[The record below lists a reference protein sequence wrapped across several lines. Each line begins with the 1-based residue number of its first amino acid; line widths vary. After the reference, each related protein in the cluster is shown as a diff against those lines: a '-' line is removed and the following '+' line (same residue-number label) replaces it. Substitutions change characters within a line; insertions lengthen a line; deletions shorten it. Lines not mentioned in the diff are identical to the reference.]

1 MGRDLARW
9 APGGVDL
16 KRRPSRARRE
26 RRGGDARRED
36 AQSGGGAGEC
46 HRARGGRLARAR
58 EGPREAPVATP
69 GGRVVGFLNER
80 AGRRHARTR
89 AARHRV
95 SSPLHEHSRARD
107 LEISRRAVLWIE
119 APGSSAS
126 PPTRAP
132 ASLGVARARSS
143 AHGACARRRAR
154 RGRLPRRGS
163 ALPGPARARD
173 RRAAPGIIAAAPRR
187 RRRRRLARRRVPRET
202 TSALSAARPGEAVTA
217 AGDATLPATPLAPR
231 SARESTRGPRPRRR
245 TRAARMMSR
254 RSTPTPPPIA
264 APPPASTPRAP
275 RPPAPPPPPPPP
287 PRSPWRRSTAST
299 SARRRAFRAPC
310 GASARACATSSPT
323 PPPARRR
330 PPRRTARASRDS
342 SSRFHAASTPS
353 RGSGASTETTR
364 RSRPCS
370 TSPRER
376 PRRRSDPETATT
388 K

>member
-16 KRRPSRARRE
+16 KRRPSR
-26 RRGGDARRED
+26 ARRED

-245 TRAARMMSR
+245 TRRARMMPR
-254 RSTPTPPPIA
+254 RSPPTPPPPIA

>member
-1 MGRDLARW
+1 M
-9 APGGVDL
+9 

-36 AQSGGGAGEC
+36 AQSGGGAGGAIALGGE
-46 HRARGGRLARAR
+46 ARARAR

-89 AARHRV
+89 AARHRD
-95 SSPLHEHSRARD
+95 SSHCHEHSRARD

-119 APGSSAS
+119 RPPRRPPRLRRALRRHSASRALVPPRTEHALDGGRAAGVFRAAVRPSRPGARPGS
-126 PPTRAP
+126 P
-132 ASLGVARARSS
+132 
-143 AHGACARRRAR
+143 RRAR
-154 RGRLPRRGS
+154 DHRP
-163 ALPGPARARD
+163 P
-173 RRAAPGIIAAAPRR
+173 
-187 RRRRRLARRRVPRET
+187 RLAVAVASRGGGSPHET
-202 TSALSAARPGEAVTA
+202 TSALSAARPGGAVTA
-217 AGDATLPATPLAPR
+217 AGDATPPATPLAPR

-245 TRAARMMSR
+245 MRAARMMSR

-264 APPPASTPRAP
+264 GAPPPRLDASRPASTRAAAVAAASSSLP
-275 RPPAPPPPPPPP
+275 VETFHRVHLGSASCVPSALRRVREGLRDLVADAASGAAASPA
-287 PRSPWRRSTAST
+287 
-299 SARRRAFRAPC
+299 
-310 GASARACATSSPT
+310 G
-323 PPPARRR
+323 
-330 PPRRTARASRDS
+330 TARASRDS
-342 SSRFHAASTPS
+342 SSRSHAASTPS